1 MPTVLPSYSV
11 TTPSAR
17 YSQEY
22 LYPTQMAFTETVSF
36 VYCGDCVY
44 AEGWGSI
51 NNGYIEGIAEEA
63 EA

>member
-1 MPTVLPSYSV
+1 
-11 TTPSAR
+11 
-17 YSQEY
+17 
-22 LYPTQMAFTETVSF
+22 MAFTETVSF